1 MKAGGREAVPKP
13 LRGEPAAM
21 EFEQIF
27 ENFQYNDLQWFIP
40 VLAGLIII
48 VMGLLAGLIRG
59 MTAGVLVALFFG
71 GLMSL
76 SPTILNVLQPRT
88 ASVDPASAD
97 VARSAAELS
106 ALNNDVIVDLVRVVT
121 TMRSALQ
128 GLTPLL
134 EEAPAPDVAADG
146 DADGETPAVV
156 TPTIDPELALRF
168 TQGLDDTET
177 RLDAVIDT
185 LSRASAIR
193 AELDGSLTTLESQL
207 RSNAR

>member
-1 MKAGGREAVPKP
+1 
-13 LRGEPAAM
+13 M

-48 VMGLLAGLIRG
+48 VLGLLAGLIRG
-59 MTAGVLVALFFG
+59 MTAGVIVALFFG

-76 SPTILNVLQPRT
+76 SPTLLTALQPIRGN
-88 ASVDPASAD
+88 VDRVGAD

-106 ALNNDVIVDLVRVVT
+106 TLNNEVVVDLVRVVT
-121 TMRSALQ
+121 TMRTALQ

-134 EEAPAPDVAADG
+134 EEPAPAPATDG
-146 DADGETPAVV
+146 DADPDGTVVAAAPAF
-156 TPTIDPELALRF
+156 DPELGLRF
-168 TQGLDDTET
+168 AQSLDDTET
-177 RLDAVIDT
+177 RLDAAIDT
-185 LSRASAIR
+185 LSRASTVR
-193 AELDGSLTTLESQL
+193 AELDASVQTLEAEL